1 MQNTLNLSCRLTMVL
16 MQKKLF
22 QRDLANKNWVTCD
35 VIGKYK
41 QGHLS
46 AVGKTRTMVDVLSCR

>member
-1 MQNTLNLSCRLTMVL
+1 MVL